1 MAYVLQQLLSKSAK
15 NYPEKPA
22 VWARGKS
29 ITYRELDERSNQVA
43 HLLHKRGIQK
53 GDRVGL
59 FFPKSLE
66 SIVSM
71 LGVLKAGGVYV
82 PLDPQAPADR
92 VGYIIG
98 NCGIRILIT
107 TLNKRAELSEET
119 RGLLEA
125 SILVEGEGNGRDLI
139 AWSSLSEFPASH
151 APNVALVETD
161 LAYILY
167 TSGSTGRPK
176 GVMLSHQNA
185 LTFVEW
191 CAEEFGVRSEDR
203 LSNHAPLHFDLSV
216 FDVYNTLEAGAT
228 VYLITEDL
236 ALFPTSLSSFIENQK
251 ITIWYSVPSALMLL
265 LLHGRLTPEK
275 LKSLRVILFA
285 GEVFPMKYLRQLAE
299 ISHQSALY
307 NLYGPTETN
316 VCTYYKVERER
327 LAGMEKLPIGIACAN
342 TETFSVTPDGQLAGK
357 GEAGELYVRGP
368 GVTYGYWADQEKT
381 HKMVVPNHFQEHFE
395 EKMYRTGDIVTVG
408 DDGNY
413 YFQGRRDS
421 MIKSRG
427 YRIELGEIESALLS
441 HPGVRE
447 AAVLAVPDEIIGNRI
462 RAVVA
467 AHIPGSVGVLELQQ
481 YCASRV
487 PKYMIPELVDL
498 FDELPKTSTGKID
511 RVKLASEPVGV
522 RS

>member
-15 NYPEKPA
+15 AYPEKPA

-43 HLLHKRGIQK
+43 HLLRDLGIEK

-59 FFPKSLE
+59 FFPKCVE

-71 LGVLKAGGVYV
+71 MGVLKAGGVYV
-82 PLDPQAPADR
+82 PLDPQAPSDR

-98 NCGIRILIT
+98 NCGIRVLIT
-107 TLNKRAELSEET
+107 NSDKRTALMPETL
-119 RGLLEA
+119 GLLEHT
-125 SILVEGEGNGRDLI
+125 ILTEGTGNGTDIHPWTEL
-139 AWSSLSEFPASH
+139 AKYPATH
-151 APNVALVETD
+151 APNVALIETD

-191 CAEEFGVRSEDR
+191 CAEEFHVTSEDR

-236 ALFPTSLSSFIENQK
+236 ALFPTSLTNFIETQA

-265 LLHGRLTPEK
+265 LLHGRPTPEK
-275 LKSLRVILFA
+275 LKTLRILLFA

-299 ISHQSALY
+299 VSANTDLY

-327 LAGMEKLPIGIACAN
+327 LATLEKLPIGIACAN
-342 TETFSVTPDGQLAGK
+342 TECFSVTPEGRLAGN

-368 GVTYGYWADQEKT
+368 AVTNGYWADPEKT
-381 HKMVVPNHFQEHFE
+381 QKMVVPNHFQENFE

-408 DDGNY
+408 EDGNY

-421 MIKSRG
+421 QIKSRG

-441 HPGVRE
+441 HPEVRE
-447 AAVLAVPDEIIGNRI
+447 AAVLAVPDEVIGNRI
-462 RAVVA
+462 RAVVVPNIA
-467 AHIPGSVGVLELQQ
+467 GSLGVLELQK
-481 YCASRV
+481 YCSERV
-487 PKYMIPELVDL
+487 PKYMIPELIDL
-498 FDELPKTSTGKID
+498 CEELPKTSTGKID
-511 RVKLASEPVGV
+511 RVKLAQEAVAV
-522 RS
+522 R

>member
-1 MAYVLQQLLSKSAK
+1 MAYILQQLLTKSAK
-15 NYPEKPA
+15 AYPDKPA
-22 VWARGKS
+22 VWARGRS

-43 HLLHKRGIQK
+43 HLLRERGVQK

-59 FFPKSLE
+59 FFPKCVE
-66 SIVSM
+66 SVVSM

-92 VGYIIG
+92 VGYIIS
-98 NCGIRILIT
+98 NCGIQILIT
-107 TLNKRAELSEET
+107 NAERRSALTPETVSTLECC
-119 RGLLEA
+119 
-125 SILVEGEGNGRDLI
+125 ILTEGEGNGNDLI
-139 AWSSLSEFPASH
+139 AWSELAQYPESH
-151 APNVALVETD
+151 APQVTLVETD

-176 GVMLSHQNA
+176 GVMLTHQNA

-191 CAEEFGVRSEDR
+191 CAEEFQVRSEDR

-236 ALFPTSLSSFIENQK
+236 ALFPTSLGNFIDTQG

-265 LLHGRLTPEK
+265 LLHGRLNSDK

-299 ISHQSALY
+299 VSTKSELY

-316 VCTYYKVERER
+316 VCTYYKVERDR
-327 LAGMEKLPIGIACAN
+327 LATLEKLPIGIACAN
-342 TETFSVTPDGQLAGK
+342 TECFSVTPEGQLAK
-357 GEAGELYVRGP
+357 PGEAGELFVRGP
-368 GVTYGYWADQEKT
+368 SVTYGYWADPEKT
-381 HKMVVPNHFQEHFE
+381 QKMVVRNHFQENFE

-408 DDGNY
+408 EDGNY

-421 MIKSRG
+421 QIKSRG

-441 HPGVRE
+441 HPDVRE
-447 AAVLAVPDEIIGNRI
+447 AAVLAVPDEVIGNRI

-467 AHIPGSVGVLELQQ
+467 PHVAGSLGVLQLQQ

-487 PKYMIPELVDL
+487 PKYMIPELIDL
-498 FDELPKTSTGKID
+498 CDELPKTSTGKID
-511 RVKLASEPVGV
+511 RVKLAQEAVIA
-522 RS
+522 R